1 MMPGGRWQE
10 GSNCPVLYYDIT
22 KQLNQGHASG
32 LNRVSNRLKDAL
44 SERNDI
50 SLRAVK
56 WSSLRRSYIC
66 VASGKP
72 IGKGNSGNFFFSPEV
87 FSLSERPFLNKWM
100 QKFRGK
106 TGCIF
111 YDAIPHNHPET
122 TWPKSVRRFPKLL
135 RDLSL
140 YSLVFYISEQARKD
154 AFSAAEDL
162 KLPKSEGSLLALGCD
177 YQEKR
182 PEKKPEDE
190 CIILQVGII
199 EPRKGQDVL
208 LQACEKLWDDG
219 AVFKLVLLG
228 RVNPHFGK
236 PIVTKIKEMIA
247 SGRNLIFKAE
257 ASDDE
262 LAKWHGR
269 AKLQVSP
276 SVAEGFGL
284 PVVEALWAGCP
295 VLSSAQPV
303 LESLPS
309 NNGVRLIEEVSPREV
324 YKQLRALINQRDE
337 LDALADQVNGMV
349 LPTWSDTADELIYAF
364 RELPRS

>member
-1 MMPGGRWQE
+1 MPEARRQE
-10 GSNCPVLYYDIT
+10 GSNRPVLFFDIT
-22 KQLNQGHASG
+22 KQLKQGHASG
-32 LNRVSNRLKDAL
+32 LNRVSSRLKAAL

-50 SLRAVK
+50 SLEAVR
-56 WSSLRRSYIC
+56 WSVLRQSYIG
-66 VASGKP
+66 VTSGKS
-72 IGKGNSGNFFFSPEV
+72 IGKGIPGDFFFSPEV
-87 FSLSERPFLNKWM
+87 FSLSERPFSNKWM

-111 YDAIPHNHPET
+111 YDAIPHDHPDT

-140 YSLVFYISEQARKD
+140 YSHVFFISEKARKD

-162 KLPKSEGSLLALGCD
+162 KLPKPEGGLLALGCD

-182 PEKKPEDE
+182 PEKMPVDE

-199 EPRKGQDVL
+199 EPRKGQAVL
-208 LQACEKLWDDG
+208 LEACEKLWDEG

-236 PIVTKIKEMIA
+236 PIVTKIKEMQA
-247 SGRNLIFKAE
+247 SGRNLIHQAE

-303 LESLPS
+303 LDSLPS
-309 NNGVRLIEEVSPREV
+309 NKGVRVIEEVSPGEI
-324 YKQLRALINQRDE
+324 YKHLRILIFE
-337 LDALADQVNGMV
+337 PKTLEILSGQVNGKV
-349 LPTWSDTADELIYAF
+349 LPNWSDTAEELIYKF
-364 RELPRS
+364 RDLSRS